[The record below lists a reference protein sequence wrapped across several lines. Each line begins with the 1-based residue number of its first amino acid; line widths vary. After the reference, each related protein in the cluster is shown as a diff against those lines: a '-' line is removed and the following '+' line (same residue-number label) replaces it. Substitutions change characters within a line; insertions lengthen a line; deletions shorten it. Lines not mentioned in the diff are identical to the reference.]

1 MTTVKPSEF
10 EAIIPPAGATLAESI
25 RLVDMKFP
33 ALVFTW
39 FSSVYNPDG
48 SFTDGFARAICD
60 VRASCA

>member
-25 RLVDMKFP
+25 RRVDLKFP
-33 ALVFTW
+33 ALMFKW

-48 SFTDGFARAICD
+48 SFTAGFARSICD
-60 VRASCA
+60 IRAHCA